1 LIAVGSLWGDKLGP
15 AIQPLRGNIRQLACQ
30 PSANVRCRA
39 AVDGHF
45 KNQTTLT
52 PLVLTPLVP
61 FVPARRCSGLLSL
74 ALVTLDTVGA
84 GGIRVE
90 PPPIAL
96 GSGQAASGGH
106 CSGR

>member
-61 FVPARRCSGLLSL
+61 FVPARRCSGLLCSRSWRWIRWALAAYASSL
-74 ALVTLDTVGA
+74 HPL
-84 GGIRVE
+84 R
-90 PPPIAL
+90 
-96 GSGQAASGGH
+96 
-106 CSGR
+106 